1 MILTWSLGS
10 FVAKQITPSI
20 NPATKQLLLSYQAA
34 LQTGTK
40 KSYTYKGKTTASHNL
55 FATRLK
61 LKIQRLTYSLNIF
74 LLLLNRYPDN
84 IDT

>member
-20 NPATKQLLLSYQAA
+20 NPATKQLLLSYHAA

-40 KSYTYKGKTTASHNL
+40 KAYTYIGKPIASHEL
-55 FATRLK
+55 FATMLK
-61 LKIQRLTYSLNIF
+61 A
-74 LLLLNRYPDN
+74 
-84 IDT
+84 